1 MHGKVAGKSRLEPLD
16 LARGLALVAMAIYHF
31 AWDLEFF
38 GYAPP
43 GMTAVG
49 GWKLFA
55 RCIASSFL
63 IIVGISL
70 YLAHRDQLRLGPF
83 LRRLA
88 LVAGAALAIS
98 LVTWFAVPGG
108 FIFFGILHQIALTSV
123 LGLLFLRWPWPL
135 TLAVAA
141 LVIAAPWY
149 LRSTFF
155 DAPVWWWVGLSSYA
169 PPSNDYV
176 PLFPWFGAVL
186 AGIAFA
192 RLAHRSGL
200 IEKARVELGGWSSPF
215 QFIGRHSLVFYLLH
229 QPVVIGIVYLMSV
242 IVPLDPRS
250 HAEQFDAA
258 CQASCSTTRDDAF
271 CTIYCVCVYDR
282 LDAENGL
289 DAAFSNDQ
297 DAERAAMLNEIA
309 AMCTFDAE
317 AGQPDGAGE
326 EPASE

>member
-1 MHGKVAGKSRLEPLD
+1 MHGKLAGKSRLEPLD

-38 GYAPP
+38 GYAAP

-70 YLAHRDQLRLGPF
+70 YLGHADRLRLRPF

-98 LVTWFAVPGG
+98 LVTWLAVPGG
-108 FIFFGILHQIALTSV
+108 FIFFGILHQIALASL

-135 TLAVAA
+135 TLVVAA

-155 DAPVWWWVGLSSYA
+155 DAPVWWWIGLSSHD

-192 RLAHRSGL
+192 RLARGSGL

-229 QPVVIGIVYLMSV
+229 QPVLIGIVYLMSV
-242 IVPLDPRS
+242 MVPPDPRS
-250 HAEQFDAA
+250 QAEEFDAA
-258 CQASCSTTRDDAF
+258 CQASCAATRDDAF
-271 CTIYCVCVYDR
+271 CTSYCACVYDR

-297 DAERAAMLNEIA
+297 DAERTAMLNEIA

-317 AGQPDGAGE
+317 AGQPEGAGE
-326 EPASE
+326 EPPSE